1 MRGRRSG
8 CLAFT
13 EGEEEGGKRRRT
25 GAEPPSACPS
35 HGNIFGVEIRYTA
48 HAVAVSIDVI
58 RVCVCVCVCVE
69 SELDC
74 LNRTGGSD
82 YDELGTVVT
91 LA

>member
-1 MRGRRSG
+1 MRGRRRG

-13 EGEEEGGKRRRT
+13 GREGGGEGEGERRRT

-35 HGNIFGVEIRYTA
+35 HGYIFGVEIRYTA
-48 HAVAVSIDVI
+48 HAVTVSIDVI
-58 RVCVCVCVCVE
+58 RVCVCVCVCVD

-82 YDELGTVVT
+82 
-91 LA
+91 

>member
-1 MRGRRSG
+1 MFDIYRRRRRGG
-8 CLAFT
+8 
-13 EGEEEGGKRRRT
+13 GERRRT

-35 HGNIFGVEIRYTA
+35 HGYIFGAEIRYTA

-58 RVCVCVCVCVE
+58 RVCVCVCVCVD

-91 LA
+91 LV